1 MILSDYPDVTTES
14 INQYQTA
21 AYSYFDETV
30 LKMIV
35 KKGSESLAAGW
46 TYDAKTWKTDGMTKL
61 YTVSQKMQDEWNQF
75 KNTYNTTYKGA
86 QMQSEYNDF
95 IKSGKAVKVTKD

>member
-1 MILSDYPDVTTES
+1 
-14 INQYQTA
+14 
-21 AYSYFDETV
+21 
-30 LKMIV
+30 
-35 KKGSESLAAGW
+35 
-46 TYDAKTWKTDGMTKL
+46 
-61 YTVSQKMQDEWNQF
+61 MQDEWNQF